1 MTAPTEPGP
10 APVRPLAAVVGGA
23 PAPVPPVPA
32 IDLSRLTFP
41 PPLGATGALTVLDI
55 TKYFGDATGG
65 IRTYL
70 LAKARYVQT
79 HAALRQVLVVP
90 GAADALGEER
100 GVRCYRLRGPRIPF
114 DQSYRFL
121 LATRTTR
128 KILEHE
134 RPHLIEVGSPWFV
147 PWVTRRANRS
157 LHAPLVWFYHTHF
170 PAIIDPGPAGSSA
183 ARRLAGA
190 AAWTYVRRLA
200 AGYRAILV
208 ASESVARQLE
218 TEGVER
224 VRRVALGV
232 DLDRF
237 TPERGAYAAETRRRF
252 GLPEAPLAV
261 YLGRLTEE
269 KKLETVLAAWRE
281 VERRTDA
288 WLVLVGAGPREAR
301 LRAMAESHQ
310 VRWVPYQRDRDQV
323 ADLLAAADL
332 YVAPGPAET
341 FGLSALEAMAAG
353 LPVLSVDA
361 GGVADRVRASG
372 AGALYATGDAGACAT
387 AATAL
392 LRGDLR
398 GLGRTARAFAERYHS
413 WDTAFDGIFAVYRE
427 LLDG

>member
-1 MTAPTEPGP
+1 VTAPTESGP
-10 APVRPLAAVVGGA
+10 AATRPLSAVVGVQPS
-23 PAPVPPVPA
+23 PAGPGPA

-41 PPLGATGALTVLDI
+41 APLRGGAALTVLDI

-70 LAKARYVQT
+70 LAKARYVQ
-79 HAALRQVLVVP
+79 ARPALRQILVVP
-90 GAADALGEER
+90 GADDALGEEG

-128 KILEHE
+128 RIVEHE
-134 RPHLIEVGSPWFV
+134 RPDLIEVGSPWLV
-147 PWVTRRANRS
+147 PWVTRGANRH
-157 LHAPLVWFYHTHF
+157 LRAPLVWFYHTHF
-170 PAIIDPGPAGSSA
+170 PAIIAPGSVQPSL
-183 ARRLAGA
+183 ARRAAGA
-190 AAWTYVRRLA
+190 AAWSYVRTLA
-200 AGYRAILV
+200 AGYRAVLV

-218 TEGVER
+218 SEGVER
-224 VRRVALGV
+224 VHRVALGV
-232 DLDRF
+232 DLERF
-237 TPERGAYAAETRRRF
+237 TPERRGRATETRRRF
-252 GLPEAPLAV
+252 GLPDAPLALF
-261 YLGRLTEE
+261 LGRLAEE
-269 KKLETVLAAWRE
+269 KQVETVLAAWGE

-332 YVAPGPAET
+332 YIAPGPAET

-353 LPVLSVDA
+353 VPVLSVDA

-372 AGALYATGDAGACAT
+372 AGALYAPGDAGACAT
-387 AATAL
+387 AATEL
-392 LRGDLR
+392 LRGDLG
-398 GLGRTARAFAERYHS
+398 GLGLTARAYAERHHS
-413 WDTAFDGIFAVYRE
+413 WETAFDGIFDVYRG
-427 LLDG
+427 LLTA

>member
-1 MTAPTEPGP
+1 VTAPTESGP
-10 APVRPLAAVVGGA
+10 AATRPLAAVVGGLPA
-23 PAPVPPVPA
+23 PALPGPE
-32 IDLSRLTFP
+32 IDLSRLAFP
-41 PPLGATGALTVLDI
+41 PALRGGADLTVLDI

-70 LAKARYVQT
+70 LAKARYVQAR
-79 HAALRQVLVVP
+79 AALRQILVVP
-90 GAADALGEER
+90 GPADALGEER

-128 KILEHE
+128 RILEHE
-134 RPHLIEVGSPWFV
+134 RPDLIEVGSPWLV
-147 PWVTRRANRS
+147 PWVTRRANRR
-157 LHAPLVWFYHTHF
+157 LQAPLAWFYHTHF
-170 PAIIDPGPAGSSA
+170 PAIIESGAGGGSA
-183 ARRLAGA
+183 ARRLAAA
-190 AAWTYVRRLA
+190 AAWGYVRRLA
-200 AGYRAILV
+200 AGYRAVLV
-208 ASESVARQLE
+208 ASESVARRLE

-224 VRRVALGV
+224 VHRVSLGV
-232 DLDRF
+232 DLERF
-237 TPERGAYAAETRRRF
+237 SPERRLRAAETRRRF
-252 GLPEAPLAV
+252 GLPEAPLV
-261 YLGRLTEE
+261 LFLGRLAAE
-269 KKLETVLAAWRE
+269 KQLETVLAGWGE

-288 WLVLVGAGPREAR
+288 WLVLVGAGPREPR

-310 VRWVPYQRDRDQV
+310 VRWLPYQRDRDQV

-332 YVAPGPAET
+332 YLAPGPAET

-372 AGALYATGDAGACAT
+372 AGALYALGDPGACAT
-387 AATAL
+387 AATEL

-398 GLGRTARAFAERYHS
+398 GLGLTARAFAERYHS

-427 LLDG
+427 LLTA